1 MERKKKLKFIKN
13 IDQSIYNA
21 IHYDKTYL
29 KMYHCLNFLKYAGF
43 EMINDGNKIKPN
55 FQNMLKY
62 VRDNEKDIRILFDSK
77 EIKFPEELE
86 KNTKQSLIKYIN
98 SKLENV
104 FGIKIEK
111 TSGHKDAYYKIKELF
126 QL

>member
-13 IDQSIYNA
+13 IDKSIYND

-43 EMINDGNKIKPN
+43 EMINDEKKIKPN
-55 FQNMLKY
+55 FENMLKY

-77 EIKFPEELE
+77 EIKL
-86 KNTKQSLIKYIN
+86 KNDLDSNTKNAMMKFIN

-104 FGIKIEK
+104 FGIKFEK
-111 TSGHKDAYYKIKELF
+111 TSGHKDAYYKIKEMF